1 MYVWSVFCFVF
12 CNYVFQDSQFSSP
25 PSSHSSWSG
34 DRKNL
39 VWSYFVWEFHINLL
53 DFLSHSC
60 SRSHQVCSPTIFWSI
75 QGVAPHIPSA
85 SPPPPTPPSTP
96 SAASRPVWLRDR
108 RRRRRRTRE
117 GHQRNMVV
125 TKRTKRRT
133 IQKMRRR
140 VMSMRLRPRKTSL
153 PGRKDSTISITG
165 ADVKDVQPIPSASM
179 RGLQYVGAP
188 RFFFSRTDWGFSEGY
203 CFMKTILFVSHHC
216 PTKGLNTFCKPLL
229 ILENEITNMLLW
241 FIETLNPLPGGTLF
255 LLVYSVSNLA
265 ILLNMVRE
273 ARTE

>member
-1 MYVWSVFCFVF
+1 M
-12 CNYVFQDSQFSSP
+12 
-25 PSSHSSWSG
+25 
-34 DRKNL
+34 
-39 VWSYFVWEFHINLL
+39 
-53 DFLSHSC
+53 DFLSHS
-60 SRSHQVCSPTIFWSI
+60 SPRSHQVCSPTIFWSI

-165 ADVKDVQPIPSASM
+165 ADVKDVQPTPSASM
-179 RGLQYVGAP
+179 KGLQYVGAP
-188 RFFFSRTDWGFSEGY
+188 RFFSPGRIEASLHWRL
-203 CFMKTILFVSHHC
+203 LFYENHIICVTSLSN
-216 PTKGLNTFCKPLL
+216 KRAQNFCKPLL
-229 ILENEITNMLLW
+229 KLENKITNILLW
-241 FIETLNPLPGGTLF
+241 FIETLSP
-255 LLVYSVSNLA
+255 
-265 ILLNMVRE
+265 
-273 ARTE
+273 